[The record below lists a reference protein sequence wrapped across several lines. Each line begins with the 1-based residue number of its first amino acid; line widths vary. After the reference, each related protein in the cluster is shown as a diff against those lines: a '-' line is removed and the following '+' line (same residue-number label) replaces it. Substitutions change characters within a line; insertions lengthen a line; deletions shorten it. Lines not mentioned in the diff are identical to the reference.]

1 MGGSIVKLKDIQ
13 FDEPQSN
20 LPAFDIALP
29 AGADAEV
36 EARKIIKNG
45 TVPLSS
51 VKFDQPEK
59 KQKGRLPDIG
69 VAPTPE
75 AIASWGEAGLALGT
89 GAVSWIP
96 EGIIK
101 FAGAVSGQTKEGAA
115 MGEALSHAM
124 TYEPRTAGGKALVEP
139 VGQFFENYGIAA
151 DEYKRKLEAAGYP
164 KTAIA
169 ANTLVKGTPFI
180 VPEAVRGVGAIRSN
194 VRSLERMGTG
204 LEAER
209 TPTVPVERFRGPKPT
224 EEAKT
229 VPLESIA
236 FDEQPKAV
244 PISEVV
250 FDREAPKPA
259 PAQEIKPVEATI
271 PERTVEA
278 PRAAK
283 GPREELGIKLRGE
296 YKDGE
301 LSVEA
306 IDKNGKVVGNA
317 AAGEY
322 WPGVFVPD
330 SVGVDAPF
338 RRKGLASAM
347 YDALKEYAPEGSRI
361 DFRNADI
368 FTDEGAL
375 FKKAYDKKRGYS
387 GDVLTHEMTAGEYVP
402 SERDIVHAGKGKT
415 APEAPR
421 PPEIVKPGA
430 TSGGASPLNAIRA
443 DALKKAIAEREGEMP
458 KASEPLTEA
467 ETGIKNAVTEAERAA
482 KGLDEVEVEARRSFG
497 TTFDEGKRLVDSGEK
512 DPRAL
517 ARELADNPRALN
529 AEESATLIYDRMRL
543 QNEHRATMDAI
554 EKALKDGNTVAETEA
569 RRKLSILEEE
579 INTNDVAA
587 RRTGYEQGL
596 GLAARRMMIK
606 QDYSLS
612 AMLQRARI
620 DNGGKPVT
628 PEVRA
633 KYEALARQIE
643 EANAKIAAHEAKIAE
658 LEASRGLEKIRA
670 DAARERRQAKRAETK
685 QELAAEFTS
694 LVKELN
700 ESLGGLHSGVD
711 PTAALVLGKMAKNRV
726 KSGVV
731 TVEGIID
738 HIYTELKKAGIDLSK
753 RDIRDAISG
762 YGVTAH
768 MSKEAVAK
776 QLRELKRQ
784 MRLISALEDAK
795 AGKAPLRSG
804 LQRDVASDAV
814 RALERQVHQAMRDSG
829 VKIKTPEEQWK
840 TSLDAVKTRLK
851 HQIADLVKRMETGEA
866 EAKKTGIKYDA
877 EAEALRTLRN
887 KVQAVLDFAEG
898 KTGKRELSPEQR
910 VRMATE
916 AVKRS
921 ISEYERRI
929 VEEDLKPKKKAGT
942 TPETPELKA
951 LRNERD
957 LLKDIYK
964 TLQDEA
970 KPKKSPEEIA
980 LKAYKTR
987 TANRITEL
995 EAKVK
1000 AGDFSKKPKREIAM
1014 DQEALNLQFKLDTA
1028 KRAYHEARMKDNL
1041 ARRNWL
1047 QKAGGAAMEAINLSR
1062 AIKTSF
1068 DLSAVLRQGGFI
1080 ALGHP
1085 LRAAKSIPAMFKAL
1099 TKKGEFAV
1107 NQEILNRPNYRLYE
1121 QSKLYL
1127 AEHGQKLS
1135 QMEEAYMSR
1144 WAEKVPGVA
1153 ASQRAY
1159 TTFLNK
1165 LRADSF
1171 DAMIEGLAK
1180 DGRKPTPEEA
1190 KAVANYINVATGRG
1204 NLGAKENALVGLN
1217 TVFFAPRYVASRFQL
1232 LAGQPLY
1239 RGSAATRK
1247 MVAKEYGRFL
1257 AGIGTVYALGI
1268 AAGGSVET
1276 DPRSADFGKIR
1287 FGNTR
1292 LDPLAGLAQVTVL
1305 VARLATGET
1314 KTASGKIVPIRGDNV
1329 PYGGSNSA
1337 DVIARFM
1344 RSKLSPVVGT
1354 SIDVLAGK
1362 DVVGQKVMPETMPE
1376 RLLIPLAFNDIYT
1389 AMKEEGVPAGSA
1401 FGILAIFGMGLQ
1413 NYDPKRKSPD
1423 TATETIRQD
1432 IFGLPPTE
1440 SGRGRSSRTRDL
1452 KRRLDRA
1459 VEGR

>member
-1 MGGSIVKLKDIQ
+1 MGGSVVKLKDIQ

-29 AGADAEV
+29 AGADPES

-45 TVPLSS
+45 AVPLSA
-51 VKFDQPEK
+51 VKFDDEK
-59 KQKGRLPDIG
+59 PAKATDLLDRLASIPDDLAYNLRAMAETG
-69 VAPTPE
+69 
-75 AIASWGEAGLALGT
+75 AGLATGMAAFPISKGT
-89 GAVSWIP
+89 KWI
-96 EGIIK
+96 EY
-101 FAGAVSGQTKEGAA
+101 
-115 MGEALSHAM
+115 AL
-124 TYEPRTAGGKALVEP
+124 TGG
-139 VGQFFENYGIAA
+139 
-151 DEYKRKLEAAGYP
+151 DLE
-164 KTAIA
+164 KAIA
-169 ANTLVKGTPFI
+169 AEKKASERIQFVPTKPEARDALEKIGKYVLDPVFGTLREMGGVPGEAWKSRALQELGGDVAEIAIPVKAHAKIKQVRDLAAAKRILDREAVTEPN
-180 VPEAVRGVGAIRSN
+180 VPLPEAVKAP
-194 VRSLERMGTG
+194 E
-204 LEAER
+204 
-209 TPTVPVERFRGPKPT
+209 TVPVEAIK
-224 EEAKT
+224 
-229 VPLESIA
+229 
-236 FDEQPKAV
+236 FDEPVQ
-244 PISEVV
+244 
-250 FDREAPKPA
+250 EAPKPT
-259 PAQEIKPVEATI
+259 PAQEVRPAEATI
-271 PERTVEA
+271 PKETVDVS
-278 PRAAK
+278 R
-283 GPREELGIKLRGE
+283 
-296 YKDGE
+296 
-301 LSVEA
+301 
-306 IDKNGKVVGNA
+306 
-317 AAGEY
+317 
-322 WPGVFVPD
+322 PG
-330 SVGVDAPF
+330 
-338 RRKGLASAM
+338 
-347 YDALKEYAPEGSRI
+347 
-361 DFRNADI
+361 
-368 FTDEGAL
+368 
-375 FKKAYDKKRGYS
+375 
-387 GDVLTHEMTAGEYVP
+387 
-402 SERDIVHAGKGKT
+402 
-415 APEAPR
+415 
-421 PPEIVKPGA
+421 EIVEPGA

-517 ARELADNPRALN
+517 ARELADNPRPLN

-554 EKALKDGNTVAETEA
+554 EKALKDGDTVAETEA
-569 RRKLSILEEE
+569 RRKLSILEEDV
-579 INTNDVAA
+579 NTNDVAA

-606 QDYSLS
+606 QDYSPS

-795 AGKAPLRSG
+795 AGKQPLKSG
-804 LQRDVASDAV
+804 LQREPASDAV
-814 RALERQVHQAMRDSG
+814 RSLEKQVRGEMIRSGLRQT
-829 VKIKTPEEQWK
+829 KEYTPEQ
-840 TSLDAVKTRLK
+840 
-851 HQIADLVKRMETGEA
+851 Q
-866 EAKKTGIKYDA
+866 
-877 EAEALRTLRN
+877 LRT
-887 KVQAVLDFAEG
+887 F
-898 KTGKRELSPEQR
+898 
-910 VRMATE
+910 
-916 AVKRS
+916 
-921 ISEYERRI
+921 
-929 VEEDLKPKKKAGT
+929 
-942 TPETPELKA
+942 
-951 LRNERD
+951 
-957 LLKDIYK
+957 
-964 TLQDEA
+964 
-970 KPKKSPEEIA
+970 
-980 LKAYKTR
+980 KTR
-987 TANRITEL
+987 TENRIKEL
-995 EAKVK
+995 EGRIER
-1000 AGDFSKKPKREIAM
+1000 GDFSKKERRELIP
-1014 DQEALNLQFKLDTA
+1014 DKEALDLQYQLDKA

-1314 KTASGKIVPIRGDNV
+1314 KTTSGKVVPIRGDNV

-1337 DVIARFM
+1337 DVIGRFM

-1376 RLLIPLAFNDIYT
+1376 RLLMPLAFNDIYT

-1413 NYDPKRKSPD
+1413 NYDPKRESPD